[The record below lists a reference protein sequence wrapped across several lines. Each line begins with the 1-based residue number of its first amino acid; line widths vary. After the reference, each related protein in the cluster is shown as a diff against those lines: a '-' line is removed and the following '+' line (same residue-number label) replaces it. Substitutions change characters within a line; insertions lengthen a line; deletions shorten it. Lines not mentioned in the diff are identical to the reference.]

1 MEFGVLGALP
11 SIVWRHSVSNRLV
24 EGARTCQSP
33 PVFRIT
39 PGANVHEGRTRG
51 LEKLGTKNKF
61 TSMLFWYP
69 LSADFDLCFKNRPL
83 SSQSS
88 ANWRC
93 RAEAVRAEA
102 QGVDRILLSKT
113 RFGSLMPECMNP
125 SRTRT
130 SESGAK
136 SSSTKNENYIACFWY
151 SPYSLTST
159 TAPRAVKSSSANKVF
174 PCCSISP
181 PRRTPLTSEGALS
194 QALADGI
201 VALSHTYV

>member
-1 MEFGVLGALP
+1 MYTKVVLGIWKNSAPKTNLLLCF
-11 SIVWRHSVSNRLV
+11 LV
-24 EGARTCQSP
+24 P
-33 PVFRIT
+33 PV
-39 PGANVHEGRTRG
+39 
-51 LEKLGTKNKF
+51 
-61 TSMLFWYP
+61 
-69 LSADFDLCFKNRPL
+69 SADFDLCFKNRPL
-83 SSQSS
+83 LSQSS

-136 SSSTKNENYIACFWY
+136 SSSTNNENYIACFWY

-194 QALADGI
+194 QALADGSA
-201 VALSHTYV
+201 ALREALRLGELPIDLLAAIAKL